1 MLHLE
6 IVTPE
11 KKIFSDKVTD
21 VYLPGADG
29 EIGVLSMHEAVVT
42 ALAPGELRY
51 HKDGEE
57 HDMAIGSGFAEIT
70 GDKVSV
76 LTDTALGEDEIDEA
90 AAEEAI
96 KKAEEAIKNADQHKD
111 PEEFAHLQG
120 MLAANLAKLNYKRRR
135 RNH

>member
-11 KKIFSDKVTD
+11 KKIFSDTVKD

-29 EIGVLSMHEAVVT
+29 EIGVLDLHEALVT

-51 HKDGEE
+51 LKDGEQ
-57 HDMAIGSGFAEIT
+57 HDMAIGAGFAEIT
-70 GDKVSV
+70 GDKVNV
-76 LTDTALGEDEIDEA
+76 LTDAALGEDEIDEA
-90 AAEEAI
+90 EAEEAI
-96 KKAEEAIKNADQHKD
+96 QKAEEAILNTDQHSD

-120 MLAANLAKLNYKRRR
+120 LLQANLAKLNYKRRR
-135 RNH
+135 RN